1 MDRKLLTMAIAAVAG
16 LLVVIAV
23 LTAVVFR
30 GADRTGQDAESV
42 VYRQKSELLSCVPTD
57 AVAVFIPSDLQAA
70 AGLYRSEER
79 RVGKECRSRWSPYH

>member
-1 MDRKLLTMAIAAVAG
+1 MTMAIAAVAG

-42 VYRQKSELLSCVPTD
+42 VYRQKSELLCCVPTEP
-57 AVAVFIPSDLQAA
+57 VAGVIPS
-70 AGLYRSEER
+70 
-79 RVGKECRSRWSPYH
+79 